1 MFISRLRQAKGLLI
15 SRQVNHPSRNSFGIR
30 HYHRV
35 GSSYHITSNNY
46 QSPYCVQY
54 NICNSR
60 RRPLC
65 SSPIPSNNENNDH
78 TDSYLN
84 SYLSQLRGTKSLTVD
99 EVQSIKIALS
109 NLDLSSIEDND
120 KHTKII
126 KDSINIYRSMNK
138 NRISSSGHGIANP
151 AAYITSIIRN
161 QLQKSKD
168 IEKKSTKRNIADYP
182 TLQPILSSNNINIQE
197 LNDNCLM
204 ALSQCPNLSMADDAL
219 KAYTRQQK
227 RREMNGTDKISNPSS
242 YIMAVLRNI
251 MAENSSTSSTSPT
264 VKQTPQNDDN
274 AVRVS
279 KVVIKPAAVTTKKEK
294 AKSSLTTKPKASSSE
309 VLQPIQQEITSQ
321 ESSNLA
327 QSNPI
332 ISSDTDNTQATKDKP
347 DMNVERVT
355 MEYVDKC
362 ISCLAKLDHPIIQL
376 KGVGAKTEA
385 AYHKLGIY
393 TLRDLLWHFP
403 RSFIDRSTL
412 YKSIHDVP
420 DGEVGSFILSVEE
433 EKARSNDV
441 TCIDESDNVVDVS
454 FFYGRGQAGMIMV
467 SKELQKFQGVD
478 LIIVSG
484 KVKHTGSKSGELFN
498 PDLILPLEQMN
509 DLGVEAVYAL
519 SSGLTQKKVLAA
531 VDEALNIAD
540 ELLNLLPESLSENGR
555 EKLGWPKLADALR
568 IAHKPS
574 SISDT
579 GVENPARLR
588 IAFEEMQTQQARL
601 ALERWKI
608 KHHELTSDVQNNSE
622 ICDSWRDSPLVSA
635 AISSLPFTLSSSQEE
650 CLEELWE
657 DIKSDGRMYRL
668 LNGDVG
674 SGKTVLSY
682 LIGLSC
688 IETCQGGGRVV
699 SFLCPTQLLANQH
712 VRTISDFAVR
722 MREKSNVNIQVE
734 LLTGDVIGKQRDA
747 LFERLN
753 SATHDDAIFLVGTH
767 ALTTPDVVEGLSQ
780 LQDNKGLALAII
792 DEEQRYVMYVICVY
806 QC

>member
-1 MFISRLRQAKGLLI
+1 MLR
-15 SRQVNHPSRNSFGIR
+15 
-30 HYHRV
+30 
-35 GSSYHITSNNY
+35 
-46 QSPYCVQY
+46 
-54 NICNSR
+54 
-60 RRPLC
+60 
-65 SSPIPSNNENNDH
+65 
-78 TDSYLN
+78 
-84 SYLSQLRGTKSLTVD
+84 
-99 EVQSIKIALS
+99 
-109 NLDLSSIEDND
+109 
-120 KHTKII
+120 
-126 KDSINIYRSMNK
+126 
-138 NRISSSGHGIANP
+138 
-151 AAYITSIIRN
+151 AYITSIIRN
-161 QLQKSKD
+161 QLQKLED
-168 IEKKSTKRNIADYP
+168 IEKKSTKSNIADYP

-251 MAENSSTSSTSPT
+251 MAKNSSTSSTSHT

-274 AVRVS
+274 AVRAN
-279 KVVIKPAAVTTKKEK
+279 KVVIKPAAVTSTKKV
-294 AKSSLTTKPKASSSE
+294 KSSSVTKPKASSSE
-309 VLQPIQQEITSQ
+309 VIQPIQQEITSQ

-327 QSNPI
+327 QSQLPNPPQ
-332 ISSDTDNTQATKDKP
+332 SNHEP

-362 ISCLAKLDHPIIQL
+362 ISCLAKLDQPIIQL

-420 DGEVGSFILSVEE
+420 DGEVGSFILSVED
-433 EKARSNDV
+433 EKARSNGV

-454 FFYGRGQAGMIMV
+454 FFYGRGQASMIMV

-484 KVKHTGSKSGELFN
+484 KVKHTGSKSAELFN
-498 PDLILPLEQMN
+498 PDLIKPLEKIN

-519 SSGLTQKKVLAA
+519 SSGLTQKKVLVA

-540 ELLNLLPESLSENGR
+540 ELFNLLPESLSKKTR
-555 EKLGWPKLADALR
+555 EKLGWPLFADALR

-574 SISDT
+574 SNADT
-579 GVENPARLR
+579 GVESPARLR
-588 IAFEEMQTQQARL
+588 LAFEEMQTQQARL

-608 KHHELTSDVQNNSE
+608 KHYGLPREVENSSE
-622 ICDSWRDSPLVSA
+622 VCDSWRDSPLVSS

-650 CLEELWE
+650 CIEELWE

-674 SGKTVLSY
+674 SGKTVLAY

-712 VRTISDFAVR
+712 VRTISDFADR

-747 LFERLN
+747 LFERL
-753 SATHDDAIFLVGTH
+753 DAAKDNNGIFLVGTH
-767 ALTTPDVVEGLSQ
+767 ALTTPDVVERLSQ

-792 DEEQRYVMYVICVY
+792 DEEQRYVMYVMYVVCVCINVDNHTDISCERISY
-806 QC
+806 PVHTIILHPGLE